1 MNILTL
7 GIESSCDET
16 ACAVVLNGTQILS
29 SVVSSQA
36 LFHSNFGG
44 VVPEIASRMH
54 VETIIPCVRKALDD
68 SDTKLSDIDAI
79 CVTKGPG
86 LVGALLVGI
95 SAAKGLSEVADK
107 PLVGVG
113 HIDAHVAANF
123 LVHKEFTVPY
133 IALIVSGGHTE
144 IVYAPNDTE
153 QIIIGQTRDDAAGEA
168 IDKIARVLG
177 FEYPGGPK
185 MDIAAQNGDP
195 GVYEFPRTFFPD
207 SFDFSF
213 SGLKTA
219 ALNMINRER
228 MAEREINIPD
238 FAAGYLMTISEI
250 LAQNTVSSC
259 KKMKCNN
266 LCMAGGV
273 SANSVLRSTM
283 KRNAEANGI
292 KLYYPPKELCTD
304 NAAMVAAGGY
314 LAYRRGV
321 RDDLS
326 LNAQPSLR
334 REKQGKL
341 KHDD

>member
-1 MNILTL
+1 MDILTL

-16 ACAVVLNGTQILS
+16 ACAVVSNGTHILS
-29 SVVSSQA
+29 SVISSQA

-54 VETIIPCVRKALDD
+54 VETIIPCIRKALEN
-68 SDTKLSDIDAI
+68 SEKKLSDIDAI

-95 SAAKGLSEVADK
+95 SAAKGLSEVANK

-123 LVHKEFTVPY
+123 LVHKDFKPPY

-144 IVYAPNDTE
+144 IVYASNDTE

-177 FEYPGGPK
+177 FDYPGGPK
-185 MDIAAQNGDP
+185 MDLAAKNGDP
-195 GVYEFPRTFFPD
+195 GAYEFPRTFFLD

-228 MAEREINIPD
+228 MTDGNINVSD
-238 FAAGYLMTISEI
+238 FAAGYLTTIAEI
-250 LAQNTVSSC
+250 LAQNTVGSC
-259 KKMKCNN
+259 KKMKCDN

-273 SANSVLRSTM
+273 SSNSVLRDTM
-283 KRNAEANGI
+283 KRYAEANGI
-292 KLYYPPKELCTD
+292 NLYYPPKELCTD

-321 RDDLS
+321 RDDLT

-334 REKQGKL
+334 RERQGKI
-341 KHDD
+341 